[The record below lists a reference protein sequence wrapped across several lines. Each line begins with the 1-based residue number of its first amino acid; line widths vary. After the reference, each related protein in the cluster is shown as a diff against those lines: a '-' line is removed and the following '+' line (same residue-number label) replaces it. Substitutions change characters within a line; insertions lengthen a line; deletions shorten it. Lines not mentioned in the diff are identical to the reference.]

1 MTAIPNDVLEAAL
14 NAGNVALRNLD
25 QDDLSVE
32 VGAIARAILAERRRC
47 ALLARQWQESS
58 FKDEVFAANSI
69 ADQIMAG
76 AK

>member
-1 MTAIPNDVLEAAL
+1 MTAIPEDILTAAQKAYL
-14 NAGNVALRNLD
+14 TYPKEGEEEWLPM
-25 QDDLSVE
+25 
-32 VGAIARAILAERRRC
+32 ARALAVERRRC
-47 ALLARQWQESS
+47 ALIARQWHESS